1 MRFFRLLRQSI
12 SRFPVRRAVAGPVL
26 LAGGL
31 LAAGALSS
39 AVPAAPRDVCLP
51 VLGCVTTTLPTVTV
65 PTTVTLPITTTT
77 TTTSTTNGGGTTTTT
92 GTNGDSTGSTTS
104 STTTD
109 TTAVP
114 GAGLSV
120 RISIRVRGHGAKRAI
135 ELRLRLSKPARVS
148 ALLSRQG
155 KALKRNQFSARAGAS
170 VWRLRLGRTVK
181 PGLAKLGLTYRS
193 SAGEVARSNHRLRLP
208 R

>member
-1 MRFFRLLRQSI
+1 MRFFRLLRQRI
-12 SRFPVRRAVAGPVL
+12 SRFPVRCAVAGPVL
-26 LAGGL
+26 LAAGL
-31 LAAGALSS
+31 LVAGALSS

-51 VLGCVTTTLPTVTV
+51 VLGCITTTVPTVTV
-65 PTTVTLPITTTT
+65 PTVTLPITNTTT
-77 TTTSTTNGGGTTTTT
+77 TTAVTTSTTTATT
-92 GTNGDSTGSTTS
+92 GTNGDTTGSTTTKT
-104 STTTD
+104 TTTD
-109 TTAVP
+109 TPAVP

-120 RISIRVRGHGAKRAI
+120 RISVRVRGHGAKRAI

-148 ALLSRQG
+148 ALLSRKG

-193 SAGEVARSNHRLRLP
+193 GAGEVARSNHRLRLP